1 MSSKSNRIYYW
12 SPFTGRVATT
22 RSVVNS
28 AISIKKFSTKN
39 TNVSIID
46 CYGEWNKFS
55 NLFKKNKIKILSLQN
70 KIKINIDTQGFLKSR
85 IIYIIT
91 FFLTYF
97 KLKKIIKDDK
107 PEYLLIHLL
116 TYITILL
123 FFFNNFRTKLVLRIS
138 GKPKLT
144 IFRYLL
150 WKLLSKKI
158 VLVFSPTNETI
169 KYLNDKKVFPYKKI
183 KFLPD
188 PIINDREI
196 KSLKKNKIKKFFKK
210 NNYYL
215 SIGRLT
221 KQKNHKLLINTFK
234 KFNFKENLLIIGNGE
249 LKQKLNQSIKKAKL
263 ESSIKIIN
271 YQKNIFKYIDNSKG
285 VIVSSLW
292 EDPGFVMVE
301 AAFSKKI
308 IISSDCPS
316 GPKEFLGRNKAGFL
330 FKNDNQSSLFSTI
343 KMFKKTNKAGINLK
357 LNKAK
362 EKSKIYTIFNH
373 YKILSKYLKV

>member
-1 MSSKSNRIYYW
+1 MINKVSKIYYW

-22 RSVVNS
+22 RSVANS
-28 AISIKKFSTKN
+28 AISIKKFSSRNTK
-39 TNVSIID
+39 VSIID
-46 CYGEWNKFS
+46 CYGEWNRFY
-55 NLFKKNKIKILSLQN
+55 NLFEKNKIKVLNLQN
-70 KIKINIDTQGFLKSR
+70 KIQINIDAQGFLKSR
-85 IIYIIT
+85 FIYIFT

-97 KLKKIIKDDK
+97 KLKKIIKEDK
-107 PEYLLIHLL
+107 PEYLLVHLL
-116 TYITILL
+116 TYIPIIL
-123 FFFNNFRTKLVLRIS
+123 FFLNNFKTKLVLRIS

-144 IFRYLL
+144 ILRYLL

-169 KYLNDKKVFPYKKI
+169 KYLNDKKVFPNKKV

-188 PIINDREI
+188 PIINEEEI
-196 KSLKKNKIKKFFKK
+196 KSLKKNKIKKIFNK
-210 NNYYL
+210 NDYFL

-221 KQKNHKLLINTFK
+221 KQKNHMLVIKAFSKYNI
-234 KFNFKENLLIIGNGE
+234 KEKLLIIGNGE
-249 LKQKLNQSIKKAKL
+249 LKQKLKQKIKKANL
-263 ESSIKIIN
+263 VSRVKIIN
-271 YQKNIFKYIDNSKG
+271 YQKNIFDYIYNSKG

-301 AAFSKKI
+301 SAFSKKI

-316 GPKEFLGRNKAGFL
+316 GPKEFLGKNKAGFL
-330 FKNDNQSSLFSTI
+330 FKNDNQASFFSAI
-343 KMFKKTNKAGINLK
+343 KKLKKTTKAGINLK

-373 YKILSKYLKV
+373 YKILSKHLKV